1 MGVAMTCRFS
11 SDAARREFTPVDNAF
26 ISEYLPSATGLQLQ
40 VYLYGLM
47 QCYQPGMDGAIA
59 DALGVS
65 QGAVAE
71 AFCHW
76 QTQGLVRIVS
86 EKPLIVEYLPLQ
98 EAAAG
103 SAAPQKYGGLVARL
117 NTLTA
122 PRQFGMQEL
131 RHIYDWIEV
140 YGLEEGAVLELVA
153 YCMEQKGRRVSIN
166 YMSAVAQGWAEDN
179 IRTFEAAR
187 AAIEAYSLRRHG
199 ATAILRQ
206 WNKRRRPTQDEM
218 ALYEKWT
225 GEWGFSDE
233 AILAALPRLTV
244 SGSPNFTYLD
254 ELLSTLRDQR
264 LTEASDIADDDEK
277 TAQER
282 AFAKLLF
289 ARAGKV
295 EPATRTQRAQ
305 IAMYLT
311 EYAMPRELLLFAAE
325 LSRGANEPFGRIK
338 LLLNDWHNRGI
349 STVAEAEA
357 LEAEKRQK
365 PAPQKRRGA
374 AKDYAQRQISDA
386 DFENLFLDLNQEIGG
401 E

>member
-1 MGVAMTCRFS
+1 MTCRFS

-26 ISEYLPSATGLQLQ
+26 ILEYLPSATGLQLQ

-76 QTQGLVRIVS
+76 QAQGLVRIVS

-187 AAIEAYSLRRHG
+187 AAIEAYSLRRH
-199 ATAILRQ
+199 
-206 WNKRRRPTQDEM
+206 
-218 ALYEKWT
+218 
-225 GEWGFSDE
+225 
-233 AILAALPRLTV
+233 
-244 SGSPNFTYLD
+244 
-254 ELLSTLRDQR
+254 LSL
-264 LTEASDIADDDEK
+264 IH
-277 TAQER
+277 
-282 AFAKLLF
+282 
-289 ARAGKV
+289 
-295 EPATRTQRAQ
+295 
-305 IAMYLT
+305 I
-311 EYAMPRELLLFAAE
+311 
-325 LSRGANEPFGRIK
+325 
-338 LLLNDWHNRGI
+338 
-349 STVAEAEA
+349 
-357 LEAEKRQK
+357 
-365 PAPQKRRGA
+365 
-374 AKDYAQRQISDA
+374 
-386 DFENLFLDLNQEIGG
+386 
-401 E
+401 